1 MVKRQIL
8 FGMFALAS
16 LLFPSSWVSA
26 GTTSPASMDGKRVD
40 VSKRNQEMEKLE
52 KQQGFVKQDQQ
63 TILDQIEEKKAAL
76 HTFDQKVYQSQ
87 ERVDQGK
94 KKVTQLEVEMAKNKE
109 LFKKRMRTLYL
120 QGSNFYIE
128 QLLHSSTFGNFLTRL
143 DYIHLMIQRDQ
154 ELLKQYQEDYQQ
166 LLVVQNRLK
175 RDLAALQQQ
184 QTKANQ
190 QYKEL
195 QSKYTEHERTI
206 AKYQSVLEELAEE
219 NQAVYQEIAA
229 SIAKASQQEREDSLQ
244 KGLLDPLSN
253 RKLSWPIDHGRL
265 TSLFG
270 RRYHPIRKQY
280 RMHEGIDI
288 AAKMGEPIRAVA
300 AGEVIEARPSNGY
313 GYIIVVYHRE
323 GLSTLYAHMYAQTV
337 KVKKGQMVKKG
348 EVMAAVGN
356 NGQTTG
362 PHLHLEV
369 YEHEKVVDPLN
380 YYR

>member
-1 MVKRQIL
+1 MVKRHIVL
-8 FGMFALAS
+8 GMFALAS
-16 LLFPSSWVSA
+16 LLYPSSWVAA
-26 GTTSPASMDGKRVD
+26 GTTSPASMDGKQVD
-40 VSKRNQEMEKLE
+40 VAKRNQEIEKLA
-52 KQQGFVKQDQQ
+52 KQQGSVKQDQQ

-76 HTFDQKVYQSQ
+76 HTFDQKVYQAQ
-87 ERVDQGK
+87 ARVDQGE
-94 KKVTQLEVEMAKNKE
+94 KKVAQLEVEMARNKE
-109 LFKKRMRTLYL
+109 LFKKRIRTLYL

-143 DYIHLMIQRDQ
+143 DYIHLMIQHDQ
-154 ELLKQYQEDYQQ
+154 ELLRQYQADYQRF
-166 LLVVQNRLK
+166 LVVQNRLK

-184 QTKANQ
+184 QAQANQ
-190 QYKEL
+190 KYQEL
-195 QSKYTEHERTI
+195 QSKYTEHEKTI
-206 AKYQSVLEELAEE
+206 AKYQSVLEELVEE

-229 SIAKASQQEREDSLQ
+229 SIAKTSQRESEDGLQ

-253 RKLSWPIDHGRL
+253 RKFGWPIDHGRL

-270 RRYHPIRKQY
+270 RRYHPMRKQY
-280 RMHEGIDI
+280 RMHAGIDI
-288 AAKMGEPIRAVA
+288 AAKMGEPIRAAA
-300 AGEVIEARPSNGY
+300 AGEVIEARPSAGY

-337 KVKKGQMVKKG
+337 KVRKGQMVKKG

-362 PHLHLEV
+362 PHLHFEV
-369 YEHEKVVDPLN
+369 YENEKVVNPLN